1 MEEYPRFFL
10 LNCLRKDPIG
20 QKSIPDILLP
30 LSDCGISESCFI
42 FERRLVME
50 VWIKEMALKRM
61 LKNIRKWSWGRA
73 FLTDVRMGEM
83 YFRPD
88 KKADMAGPKAYLLVR
103 GFLVARNINS
113 LQLA

>member
-1 MEEYPRFFL
+1 
-10 LNCLRKDPIG
+10 
-20 QKSIPDILLP
+20 
-30 LSDCGISESCFI
+30 
-42 FERRLVME
+42 
-50 VWIKEMALKRM
+50 
-61 LKNIRKWSWGRA
+61 
-73 FLTDVRMGEM
+73 M